1 MPVNI
6 APSLAFEIQ
15 GQNCPCEIPNGE
27 MSLGRGRR
35 LALATECDPGERTPR
50 RSGANGRGL
59 HPHRRPRRGRPRHR
73 LRPE

>member
-15 GQNCPCEIPNGE
+15 GQNCPLRDPEWGNESRPR
-27 MSLGRGRR
+27 SSAR
-35 LALATECDPGERTPR
+35 TECDPGERTPR

-59 HPHRRPRRGRPRHR
+59 HPHRRPRRGCPRHR